1 MTDIIT
7 DVSIKRHN
15 GVAGQFGYVAT
26 YTINGEASS
35 LELIGSTY
43 GGAPVLVMGNGAQVF
58 VRDWTRFGYELNPE
72 YVRNF
77 VNGTELLT

>member
-1 MTDIIT
+1 MTDTIT

-15 GVAGQFGYVAT
+15 GVAGQFSYTAT

-35 LELIGSTY
+35 LELVGSVY

-58 VRDWTRFGYELNPE
+58 VRDWTRFGYEFNPE

-77 VNGTELLT
+77 VNGTEV